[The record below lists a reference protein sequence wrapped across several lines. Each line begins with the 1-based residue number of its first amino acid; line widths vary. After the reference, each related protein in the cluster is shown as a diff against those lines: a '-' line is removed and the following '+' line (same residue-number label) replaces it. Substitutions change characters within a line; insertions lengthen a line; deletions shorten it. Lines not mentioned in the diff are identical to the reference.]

1 MLADLGTCKL
11 SLNIAPADTA
21 QDGWL
26 AHLVVAA
33 DGTIKRYCKQV
44 LETQVFTEFFD
55 GTGTPDLVLRQR
67 PVRTYSRTGTLTAAS
82 PVVTGLASTTDL
94 LAGMPAIA
102 LAATAGYSSA
112 VPAGT
117 AIQSVDSGS
126 QVTLSANAAASGSFA
141 LLFGLAVYLDNS
153 GYGGDRVG
161 AFDPATTQLVI
172 GQGFTLKRDQ
182 PDGSSKSG
190 LLRRLGAGYSGGL
203 LGGYWPSDRARGSL
217 TARGPVCWPEG
228 YGNVKVVNTAGWGVG
243 PNTVVNP
250 TSGSVL
256 NLPAEL
262 VNACCQIVAWM
273 QRTLPRGASLAQEQ
287 IGRYTYALH
296 FAAPEEAPEIGSVRQ
311 QLARYRD
318 VAI

>member
-1 MLADLGTCKL
+1 MLADLATCKL
-11 SLNIAPADTA
+11 ALNILPADSS

-26 AHLVVAA
+26 AQLLVAA
-33 DGTIKRYCKQV
+33 DGTIKRYCKQA
-44 LETQVFTEFFD
+44 LETQVLAECYD

-67 PVRTYSRTGTLTAAS
+67 PTRTYALTGTLTGGS
-82 PVVTGLASTTDL
+82 PVVTGLAGTANL

-112 VPAGT
+112 LPAGT
-117 AIQSVDSGS
+117 VIQSVDSAS
-126 QVTLSANAAASGSFA
+126 QVTLSANATASGSFT
-141 LLFGLAVYLDNS
+141 LLFGLAVYLDQS

-161 AFDPATTQLVI
+161 AFDPPTTQLVL
-172 GQGFTLKRDQ
+172 GQGYTLRRDQ

-203 LGGYWPSDRARGSL
+203 LSGYWPSDRARGTL

-228 YGNVKVVNTAGWGVG
+228 YGNVKVVYVAGWGVG

-250 TSGSVL
+250 TSGSVA
-256 NLPAEL
+256 NLPADL
-262 VNACCQIVAWM
+262 VNACCQLVAWM
-273 QRTLPRGASLAQEQ
+273 RRTLPRGASLNAET
-287 IGRYTYALH
+287 IGRYQYQLH
-296 FAAPEEAPEIGSVRQ
+296 FAVPGEAPEIGSVRQ

-318 VAI
+318 VAL

>member
-1 MLADLGTCKL
+1 MLADLATCKL

-26 AHLVVAA
+26 AQLVGAA

-44 LETQVFTEFFD
+44 LETQVCTDFFD

-67 PVRTYSRTGTLTAAS
+67 PVRTVSLSGTLTSGSA
-82 PVVTGLASTTDL
+82 VVTGLSSTASL

-102 LAATAGYSSA
+102 LSATTGYSTA
-112 VPAGT
+112 LPAGT
-117 AIQSVDSGS
+117 VIQSIGS
-126 QVTLSANAAASGSFA
+126 STQVTLSANATSSGSFA

-153 GYGGDRVG
+153 GYGGDRTG
-161 AFDPATTQLVI
+161 AFDPVTTQLVI
-172 GQGFTLKRDQ
+172 GQGFSLKRDQ

-190 LLRRLGAGYSGGL
+190 LLRRLGAGYCGGL
-203 LGGYWPSDRARGSL
+203 LNGYWPSDRARGAL

-250 TSGSVL
+250 TSGSVA

-262 VNACCQIVAWM
+262 VNACCQVVAWM
-273 QRTLPRGASLAQEQ
+273 RRTLPRGASLDSET
-287 IGRYTYALH
+287 IGRYQYQLH
-296 FAAPEEAPEIGSVRQ
+296 FAVPGEAPEIGSVRQ
-311 QLARYRD
+311 QLSRYRD